1 MLYIFQQLLNALQLG
16 SIYALI
22 ALGYTMVYGV
32 LTMINFAHGDVF
44 MVGAFLFMLAAT
56 VGGLS
61 LVPAL
66 LCAMVGAALLGLAV
80 ERVAYRPLR
89 EAPRVSAVITALG
102 CGLFMQ
108 NLVLNLSPYPRAVPQ
123 LVPNGSWSLGGL
135 EISVLQVSII
145 LVSALLMVG
154 LDTVVRK
161 TKLGLA
167 MRAISQDARH
177 AVLMGVP
184 INRVISSTFAIG
196 AGLGGLAG
204 AMYAMAYPVI
214 DAGMGTLVGWKAFV
228 CAVIGGIGSLRGAV
242 LGGFLLAAV
251 EVAVV
256 SVFAST
262 YRDFSAFALLL
273 VLLLIRPY
281 GILGQPLRQK
291 L

>member
-1 MLYIFQQLLNALQLG
+1 MLYVFQQALNALQLG

-56 VGGLS
+56 VGGLP
-61 LVPAL
+61 LVPSL

-108 NLVLNLSPYPRAVPQ
+108 NLVLNLSPYPKPVPL
-123 LVPNGSWSLGGL
+123 LVPSVRWSLGGL
-135 EISVLQVSII
+135 EVTLLQGLIIVL
-145 LVSALLMVG
+145 SAGLMVG

-167 MRAISQDARH
+167 MRAVAQDAKH

-184 INRVISSTFAIG
+184 INRVICSTFAIG

-214 DAGMGTLVGWKAFV
+214 DAGMGMMVGWKAFI
-228 CAVIGGIGSLRGAV
+228 CAVIGGIGNLRGAV
-242 LGGFLLAAV
+242 LGGFLLAGV
-251 EVAVV
+251 EVTVV
-256 SVFAST
+256 ALFAST
-262 YRDFSAFALLL
+262 YRDLSAFALLL
-273 VLLLIRPY
+273 VLLLVRPY
-281 GILGQPLRQK
+281 GLLGQPSRQK